1 MIYEHLILPEKSLL
15 CLFLSLIYEAIF
27 KRADFFF
34 VGGGGGVGT
43 ILGLFEKENPK
54 PKKKKKRMGVF
65 KCGLIIL
72 NPILWDLG
80 IKLQKTTTHSCLI
93 FF

>member
-54 PKKKKKRMGVF
+54 PKKKKKGWEYSNVVSSYSIPYY
-65 KCGLIIL
+65 G
-72 NPILWDLG
+72 
-80 IKLQKTTTHSCLI
+80 T
-93 FF
+93 